1 MEKGKIAKIDF
12 GEERLARQAD
22 KYYNEGKYFSALRL
36 AYRQYETYGGDG
48 EVFARLCDIYEG
60 MNLHGSAVNWWFR
73 FLDIADEQ
81 DLPDIYEGLAVNFL
95 NLGNETQSAF
105 YYNQLIDADATISEE
120 VKMDIVDAFSKN
132 KRDNFRFVYPP
143 KLADYTKEIEMG
155 SRALKLGDCK
165 RAIIALD
172 AVAEGAKGYEKAK
185 ELQAVAYLLS
195 GDPDQA
201 EKICLQLL
209 QTYPNDIR
217 VLATLSAVYLEQG
230 KKQES
235 KELALRLYALQQ
247 DSAEDLYK
255 VATVCCENGLHA
267 QAFDKFCLLEEKI
280 PYDGRMLY
288 FKAVSAYKSGKIKQ
302 AERAFDMLCTVYPDA
317 EVAKYYLQAIR
328 LLDDGET
335 LPKEQEPTYFYNVPQ
350 GERESRCR
358 SLIHI
363 GKCPKDEAQ
372 LFGLIALHDGYFR
385 WCFDEMDGADH
396 DLQYLALATAEHVRA
411 DDFLREVLLDDEVLD
426 ILKVETLR
434 MLYTRNE
441 NMVLGIVLCHIY
453 RRVSLLPIKIGRKSR
468 KKFIEAYAKIASKF
482 VAVQETYGKKLKA
495 TAESLYKA
503 IEKHDSFDLINSEDD
518 LACAMFLLSGIKDL
532 GKDVDG
538 VAKAFEANAARVRV
552 IMSTALYE
560 KYGQGE
566 TAEENDKE
574 SSDEID

>member
-12 GEERLARQAD
+12 GEERIARQAD

-73 FLDIADEQ
+73 FLDIADEE

-105 YYNQLIDADATISEE
+105 YYNQLIDADASISEE
-120 VKMDIVDAFSKN
+120 TKMDIVDAFSKN

-143 KLADYTKEIEMG
+143 KLADYSKEIEMG
-155 SRALKLGDCK
+155 SRALKLGDCQ
-165 RAIIALD
+165 RAIHTLEL
-172 AVAEGAKGYEKAK
+172 VAEGAKGYEKAK

-195 GDPDQA
+195 DDAGKA
-201 EKICLQLL
+201 EEICLQLL
-209 QTYPNDIR
+209 QTYPDDVR

-230 KKQES
+230 RKEES
-235 KELALRLYALQQ
+235 KALALRLYALPQ
-247 DSAEDLYK
+247 DTAEDLYK
-255 VATVCCENGLHA
+255 VATVCCENGLHE
-267 QAFDKFCLLEEKI
+267 QAFEKFCLLEDKI

-288 FKAVSAYKSGKIKQ
+288 FKAVSAYKCGKIKQ

-328 LLDDGET
+328 LLEDGEK
-335 LPKEQEPTYFYNVPQ
+335 LPEEQEPTYFYNLPR

-363 GKCPKDEAQ
+363 GKSPKDEAQ

-396 DLQYLALATAEHVRA
+396 DLQYLALATAEYVRA
-411 DDFLREVLLDDEVLD
+411 DDFIREVLLDDEVLD

-441 NMVLGIVLCHIY
+441 DMLVGIVLCHVY
-453 RRVSLLPIKIGRKSR
+453 RKVQLLRIKVGRKR
-468 KKFIEAYAKIASKF
+468 HKKFVEAYAKIASKF
-482 VAVQETYGKKLKA
+482 VAVHETYGKKLKA
-495 TAESLYKA
+495 TAESLYA
-503 IEKHDSFDLINSEDD
+503 SIEKNDAFDLVNSEDD

-532 GKDVDG
+532 GRDVDG
-538 VAKAFEANAARVRV
+538 VAKAFEANTENVYALMRV
-552 IMSTALYE
+552 A
-560 KYGQGE
+560 KGE
-566 TAEENDKE
+566 TEKESDKE
-574 SSDEID
+574 ISHEID

>member
-1 MEKGKIAKIDF
+1 MGKGKIAKIDF
-12 GEERLARQAD
+12 SEERIARQAD

-73 FLDIADEQ
+73 YLDIADEEE
-81 DLPDIYEGLAVNFL
+81 LPDIYEGLAINFL

-105 YYNQLIDADATISEE
+105 YYNQLIDSDASIPEE
-120 VKMDIVDAFSKN
+120 TKMDIVDAFSKE

-143 KLADYTKEIEMG
+143 KLADYSKEIEMG
-155 SRALKLGDCK
+155 SRALKMGDCK
-165 RAIIALD
+165 RAIHTLD

-195 GDPDQA
+195 GEADQA
-201 EKICLQLL
+201 EEICLQLL
-209 QTYPNDIR
+209 QTYPDDIR

-230 KKQES
+230 KKEES
-235 KELALRLYALQQ
+235 KALALRLYALKQ

-255 VATVCCENGLHA
+255 VATVCCENGLHE
-267 QAFDKFCLLEEKI
+267 QAFEKFCQLEEKI

-288 FKAVSAYKSGKIKQ
+288 FKAVSAYKCGKIKQ
-302 AERAFDMLCTVYPDA
+302 AEQAFDMLCTVYPDA

-328 LLDDGET
+328 LLNDGES
-335 LPKEQEPTYFYNVPQ
+335 LPSDQEPSYFYNLPQ

-411 DDFLREVLLDDEVLD
+411 DDFIREVLLDDEVLD
-426 ILKVETLR
+426 ILKIETLR

-441 NMVLGIVLCHIY
+441 DITIGIVLCHIY
-453 RRVSLLPIKIGRKSR
+453 RKVRLLKIKVGRKR
-468 KKFIEAYAKIASKF
+468 HKKFIQAYAKIASKF
-482 VAVQETYGKKLKA
+482 VAVQESYGRKLKA
-495 TAESLYKA
+495 TAESLYTA
-503 IEKHDSFDLINSEDD
+503 IEENDAFDLVNSEDD
-518 LACAMFLLSGIKDL
+518 LACAIFLLSGIKDL
-532 GKDVDG
+532 GRDIDG
-538 VAKAFEANAARVRV
+538 VAKAFEANTENVQAIMRV
-552 IMSTALYE
+552 S
-560 KYGQGE
+560 KGE
-566 TAEENDKE
+566 TKQENDKE
-574 SSDEID
+574 FGDEID